1 MQDLRVSIVQGETRW
16 HDPAGNRAYY
26 AEMIAPLRGETD
38 VVVLPETFTSG
49 FSNAAIGD
57 AEDMHGPTV
66 VWLGEQARTLD
77 AAIAGSV
84 QLRTPA
90 GVFNRLLFATPE
102 GGVVHYDKRHLFSYA
117 REHER
122 YAPGKERIVVDWKGW
137 RILLQV
143 CYDLR
148 FPVWSRN
155 RGDYDALLYVANWPA
170 RRREHWRALLI
181 ARAIEN
187 QAWVL
192 AVNRTG
198 VDGKGVDYAGDS
210 LVVDPWGRVVLDA
223 GATPGVYRAVL
234 AAETLAQC
242 RRTFPVHL
250 DADAFTLD
258 GHP

>member
-1 MQDLRVSIVQGETRW
+1 MHDLSVVLLQQDLDWQ
-16 HDPAGNRAYY
+16 DPPANRARFHRLLSQTV
-26 AEMIAPLRGETD
+26 AGELA
-38 VVVLPETFTSG
+38 VLPEMFTTG
-49 FSNAAIGD
+49 FTMEPAVC
-57 AEDMHGPTV
+57 AEAPDGPTV
-66 VWLGEQARTLD
+66 AWLREQAQRCGV
-77 AAIAGSV
+77 AIAGS
-84 QLRTPA
+84 LALGEA
-90 GVFNRLLFATPE
+90 GVFRNRLLFAHPDGTFE
-102 GGVVHYDKRHLFSYA
+102 HYDKRHLFRMA
-117 REHER
+117 GEQHH
-122 YAPGKERIVVDWKGW
+122 YAPGSVRRVVTWAGW
-137 RILLQV
+137 RICLQV

-155 RGDYDALLYVANWPA
+155 RRDYDALLYVANWPA

-223 GATPGVYRAVL
+223 GATPGVYRAAL

-242 RRTFPVHL
+242 HRTFPVHL

-258 GHP
+258 GYP